1 MESLRMIE
9 QRQRTQA
16 ARALFPRLQFI
27 GGASGQ
33 PCPATMRTLQ
43 RLLRARA
50 VVNRAIIPRVSFLE
64 ARRLSKTYRNAEV
77 PVEVFRDL
85 TMEVE
90 RGEMLAIVGPSGIGK
105 STLLHLLGGL
115 DRPDGGEIR
124 VADRDLTSMSND
136 ELARFRNRNVG
147 FVFQFHHLLPE
158 FSAEENVA
166 MPGWIGKLPAGE
178 ALRKASALLAEL
190 GLEARRRHF
199 PNQLSGGEQQRV
211 AIARALLTDPQLF
224 LADEPT
230 GNLDLETS
238 ERVFELMRECHRKR
252 GLTSVI
258 VTHNPE
264 LAGRCDRVMEM
275 KQR

>member
-1 MESLRMIE
+1 M
-9 QRQRTQA
+9 
-16 ARALFPRLQFI
+16 
-27 GGASGQ
+27 
-33 PCPATMRTLQ
+33 
-43 RLLRARA
+43 
-50 VVNRAIIPRVSFLE
+50 SFLE
-64 ARRLSKTYRNAEV
+64 AQSLSKTYRNAEV
-77 PVEVFRDL
+77 PVEVFRD
-85 TMEVE
+85 MSISVE

-115 DRPDGGEIR
+115 DRPDSGSIR
-124 VADRDLTSMSND
+124 AGDYDLTRMSND
-136 ELARFRNRNVG
+136 DLARFRNRNVG

-158 FSAEENVA
+158 FTAEENVA
-166 MPGWIGKLPAGE
+166 MPGWIGRINTEE

-211 AIARALLTDPQLF
+211 AIARALLTDPLLF

-258 VTHNPE
+258 VTHNPD
-264 LAGRCDRVMEM
+264 LAARCDRVLEM

>member
-1 MESLRMIE
+1 M
-9 QRQRTQA
+9 
-16 ARALFPRLQFI
+16 
-27 GGASGQ
+27 
-33 PCPATMRTLQ
+33 
-43 RLLRARA
+43 
-50 VVNRAIIPRVSFLE
+50 SFLQ
-64 ARRLSKTYRNAEV
+64 AHGLSKTYRNAEV
-77 PVEVFRDL
+77 PVQVFENL
-85 TMEVE
+85 TLDVE

-115 DRPDGGEIR
+115 DTTDSGQIR
-124 VADRDLTSMSND
+124 VADHDLTSMSND

-158 FSAEENVA
+158 FSAAENVA
-166 MPGWIGKLPAGE
+166 MPGWIGRIDQAE
-178 ALRKASALLAEL
+178 ALKKAEALLSEL
-190 GLEARRRHF
+190 GLASRGRHY

-211 AIARALLTDPQLF
+211 AIARALLADPLLF

-238 ERVFELMRECHRKR
+238 ERVFELMRECHSKR

-258 VTHNPE
+258 VTHNPD
-264 LAGRCDRVMEM
+264 LAARCDRVFEM